1 MLGSVEPRVTTARAS
16 CSICGRSC
24 FIHVYVLIC
33 KYVHI
38 DICMHTRV
46 FIFNYIYICVNN
58 MAGWLAGWLAGWM
71 DGWMDGCSG
80 WFMHRVEGMLVLR
93 FWGAG
98 ERARLGIWLPETD
111 EFLNLLGALD

>member
-46 FIFNYIYICVNN
+46 FMFNYIYIYIYISVCV
-58 MAGWLAGWLAGWM
+58 
-71 DGWMDGCSG
+71 C
-80 WFMHRVEGMLVLR
+80 E
-93 FWGAG
+93 
-98 ERARLGIWLPETD
+98 
-111 EFLNLLGALD
+111 